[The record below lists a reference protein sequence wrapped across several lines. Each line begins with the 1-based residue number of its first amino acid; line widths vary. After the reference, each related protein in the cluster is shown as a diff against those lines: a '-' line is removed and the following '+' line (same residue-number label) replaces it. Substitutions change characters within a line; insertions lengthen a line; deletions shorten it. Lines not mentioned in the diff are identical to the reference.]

1 MGRTRSMSSALMAA
15 VTACAVLGGEVLR
28 LSHPCFVLAAGVSA
42 GVVGCWRSASSA
54 GEPLTMHSTEHAAR
68 HPQLCTGSQV
78 PPCRSCEM
86 LPLFAVL
93 TLGAAPATQ
102 NLQASHLYPLLT
114 GTPTELH
121 RHPGRAHSSAHRA
134 GQGQA
139 HGDSRARHSGWPIQR
154 QPDSHHDPVPARQEA
169 AGRYEQAKKRAWVL
183 RCCSRPGR
191 PRRLE

>member
-1 MGRTRSMSSALMAA
+1 MKPGYRPIVRITRTMGRTRSMSSALMAA

-86 LPLFAVL
+86 CRYLRYLRWALRLPRK
-93 TLGAAPATQ
+93 TC
-102 NLQASHLYPLLT
+102 
-114 GTPTELH
+114 
-121 RHPGRAHSSAHRA
+121 
-134 GQGQA
+134 GQA
-139 HGDSRARHSGWPIQR
+139 TCIRS
-154 QPDSHHDPVPARQEA
+154 
-169 AGRYEQAKKRAWVL
+169 
-183 RCCSRPGR
+183 
-191 PRRLE
+191 